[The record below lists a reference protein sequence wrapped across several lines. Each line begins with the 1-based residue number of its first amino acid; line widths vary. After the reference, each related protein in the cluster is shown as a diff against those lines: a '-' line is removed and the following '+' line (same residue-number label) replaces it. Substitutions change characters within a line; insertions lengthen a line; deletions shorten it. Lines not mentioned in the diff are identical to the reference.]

1 MVEPTGYAD
10 GHSENMSY
18 SCGFLWLGEQKAISV
33 DFTKCGAPAAFESL
47 ETAKEVAP
55 NTKKQNVLS
64 YPTKLAGTPE
74 CCAMDLGLTI

>member
-1 MVEPTGYAD
+1 MAGRTE
-10 GHSENMSY
+10 
-18 SCGFLWLGEQKAISV
+18 GFGV

-64 YPTKLAGTPE
+64 HPTKLAGTPE
-74 CCAMDLGLTI
+74 CCAMDLGLII